1 MATLQDVA
9 KQINSLAQLNLQRQ
23 PTRAIKTG
31 NLLKTVASYN
41 TPARMVKELKTSD
54 DYSFEIVL
62 DYAPP
67 GAEYGKYVNDGT
79 YKMDARPFAT
89 NAMNDP
95 TVLSMLDEYYDS
107 VVDKLVVGNISKELD
122 RMEAEY

>member
-1 MATLQDVA
+1 MATLQDIA
-9 KQINSLAQLNLQRQ
+9 KQINSLAQLNLQRK

-41 TPARMVKELKTSD
+41 TPSRMVKELKTSD

-67 GAEYGKYVNDGT
+67 GAEYGKFVNDGT

-95 TVLSMLDEYYDS
+95 TVLSMLDQYYED
-107 VVDKLVVGNISKELD
+107 VVDKLVVGNLKSELD
-122 RMEAEY
+122 KMEAEY

>member
-1 MATLQDVA
+1 MVTLQNIA

-23 PTRAIKTG
+23 PTRAIDTG

-41 TPARMVKELKTSD
+41 TPAKMIKEIKTTD

-67 GAEYGKYVNDGT
+67 GAEYGKFVNDGT

-95 TVLSMLDEYYDS
+95 TVLSMLDQYYED
-107 VVDKLVVGNISKELD
+107 VVDKLVIGNISKELD
-122 RMEAEY
+122 LMEAEY